1 MFFVRIPR
9 VSNPTVGLHE
19 SSWAEVFVLVP
30 PVGRTGGRATRAED
44 ALVETV
50 KFLAI
55 FGGLKELALRRRI
68 VILEVGLN
76 RLVLLVE
83 QSEVRDEVFHNIH

>member
-1 MFFVRIPR
+1 MCCIRIPR
-9 VSNPTVGLHE
+9 VSDPTVGLHE

-30 PVGRTGGRATRAED
+30 PIGWTRGRATRAED

-55 FGGLKELALRRRI
+55 FGGLKELSLRRRI

-76 RLVLLVE
+76 GLVLLVE
-83 QSEVRDEVFHNIH
+83 

>member
-1 MFFVRIPR
+1 MCLVRISR
-9 VSNPTVGLHE
+9 VSDPTVGLHQ
-19 SSWAEVFVLVP
+19 SSWAEVFILVP
-30 PVGRTGGRATRAED
+30 PVGWTRGRATRAED

-55 FGGLKELALRRRI
+55 LGGLKELSLRRRI

-83 QSEVRDEVFHNIH
+83 